1 MDKLEKLYKY
11 LPKDKIDWDLILNT
25 LLLPFK
31 DDLRNTPQEAKWH
44 GEGDVLTHTIMVCE
58 ELIKLDGLLIE
69 VVGTWLWISGETFKH
84 KSIFNKYKMRWNKM
98 RKLWQ
103 YDSTGEYKRTKN
115 KRSDEEIK
123 SYFGSEVI
131 ADNRNKRTDRRNV

>member
-1 MDKLEKLYKY
+1 
-11 LPKDKIDWDLILNT
+11 
-25 LLLPFK
+25 
-31 DDLRNTPQEAKWH
+31 
-44 GEGDVLTHTIMVCE
+44 
-58 ELIKLDGLLIE
+58 
-69 VVGTWLWISGETFKH
+69 
-84 KSIFNKYKMRWNKM
+84 M

-131 ADNRNKRTDRRNV
+131 VDNRNKRSFVLQPN

>member
-1 MDKLEKLYKY
+1 MKRYFRHFSPCCD
-11 LPKDKIDWDLILNT
+11 IDETYHI
-25 LLLPFK
+25 
-31 DDLRNTPQEAKWH
+31 
-44 GEGDVLTHTIMVCE
+44 E

-131 ADNRNKRTDRRNV
+131 ADNRNKRSFVLQPN